1 MTFNNLNQRIRTTA
15 SKNKDSSDDGGRLGI
30 MYGVS
35 SKVVPAKDFEGVI
48 EKDGN
53 FLEEITYKQLDA
65 MSTIVTNY
73 KIVVK

>member
-35 SKVVPAKDFEGVI
+35 SKVVPAKDLEGVI
-48 EKDGN
+48 KKGGN
-53 FLEEITYKQLDA
+53 FLE
-65 MSTIVTNY
+65 
-73 KIVVK
+73 

>member
-1 MTFNNLNQRIRTTA
+1 MTFNNFHQRIGTTA
-15 SKNKDSSDDGGRLGI
+15 SKNKDSLDDGGRLVI
-30 MYGVS
+30 MYSVS